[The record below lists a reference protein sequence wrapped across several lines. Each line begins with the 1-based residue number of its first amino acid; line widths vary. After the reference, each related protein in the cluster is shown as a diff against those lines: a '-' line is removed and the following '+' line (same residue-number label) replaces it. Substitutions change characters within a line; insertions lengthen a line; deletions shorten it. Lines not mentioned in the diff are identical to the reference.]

1 MKLALVCKICDE
13 ITWYEIDNYVMS
25 TDRRYHYCLEC
36 DEI

>member
-13 ITWYEIDNYVMS
+13 ITLIKIDNYVES
-25 TDRRYHYCLEC
+25 TNRRYHICLKC